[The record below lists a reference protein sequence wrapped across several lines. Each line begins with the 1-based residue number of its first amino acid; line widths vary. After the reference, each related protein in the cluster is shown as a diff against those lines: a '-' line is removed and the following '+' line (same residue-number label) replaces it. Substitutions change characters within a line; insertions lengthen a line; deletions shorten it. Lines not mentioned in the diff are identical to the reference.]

1 MTALPTDSK
10 RATVEA
16 QVKASAVKLKA
27 VKVPGRSAKTGVM
40 HALKKISEDSNADL
54 FSGKAAHAAFGHI
67 RSLK

>member
-16 QVKASAVKLKA
+16 QVKASSVKLEA
-27 VKVPGRSAKTGVM
+27 AKVLGRSARAGVM
-40 HALKKISEDSNADL
+40 YALKKISEDSNADL
-54 FSGKAAHAAFGHI
+54 FGGKAAHAASGHT

>member
-1 MTALPTDSK
+1 
-10 RATVEA
+10 
-16 QVKASAVKLKA
+16 
-27 VKVPGRSAKTGVM
+27 M